1 MSNTWILY
9 FSSQSYVITWNT
21 FFISKI
27 LKKLKLLSKIFEN
40 LLALGARAVPCL
52 EESPTAPCAHSQG
65 VRAAV
70 LGTLAIT
77 PWHLRHSN
85 TKMRF
90 EDESLKDF
98 NLLTE
103 FMKKMQR
110 KKWKLR
116 SIWREGY
123 KLCFPWKP
131 ASLPTGYCCWAG
143 MGMKSLTWETAG
155 L

>member
-1 MSNTWILY
+1 MKHILHIQIFFKKIKVVEQNIWKPVGTLSSSSAVFGEVSNC
-9 FSSQSYVITWNT
+9 SPV
-21 FFISKI
+21 
-27 LKKLKLLSKIFEN
+27 
-40 LLALGARAVPCL
+40 
-52 EESPTAPCAHSQG
+52 PTASAHPTG
-65 VRAAV
+65 VYSSSAWGLWQLFLVSSDILIPRAFQ
-70 LGTLAIT
+70 
-77 PWHLRHSN
+77 N
-85 TKMRF
+85 K
-90 EDESLKDF
+90 SLKDF
-98 NLLTE
+98 TLLTE
-103 FMKKMQR
+103 FMRKMQR